1 MDLAFRAEI
10 DGEKMMVIIDYKI
23 AELAKNSLGEP
34 EALEVFLDRMK
45 ETYAPQLSRYSKL
58 MREIMVEEGEAGL
71 KIKTGLFFPLQDILV
86 WV

>member
-58 MREIMVEEGEAGL
+58 MREILDEEGEAGL